1 MGASQENHHQT
12 RHVMSADAEVNQN
25 PLKRIAVALEKGN
38 PLKRIAVALERGNPL
53 KRIAVALVGESLE
66 ANRCSFGEGES
77 LEANRRLSLGLSL
90 VANRSRK
97 RSSEKRL

>member
-12 RHVMSADAEVNQN
+12 RHGMSADAEVNQN

-53 KRIAVALVGESLE
+53 K
-66 ANRCSFGEGES
+66 
-77 LEANRRLSLGLSL
+77 
-90 VANRSRK
+90 
-97 RSSEKRL
+97 